1 MPSGGFSL
9 DSHALSDE
17 AMAPTACVTCTA
29 VGWSLFWK
37 GCCYGQFS
45 LTPQIHLSIF
55 TDTGDSGAG
64 FVDDGT
70 DRGTARLAGF
80 EHH

>member
-1 MPSGGFSL
+1 MEGSIVGMVRQSCAGAL
-9 DSHALSDE
+9 DSYCVRNDI
-17 AMAPTACVTCTA
+17 TAE
-29 VGWSLFWK
+29 GMPMLWK

-64 FVDDGT
+64 FVDNGT